1 MFKRDQG
8 HWHKVIEHR
17 TGLFALLATLA
28 VVVGGLVEIVPMYYV
43 DFEVPAE
50 TVQPYTPLELAGRD
64 IYVREGCYNCHSQ
77 MIRPTYSETLRYGE
91 WTRSYELM
99 YDRPFQLGSR
109 RIGPDLAREG
119 GLRSDSWH
127 YAHFEDPR
135 SMQIGSIMPSYSWL
149 LRWKLDVAD
158 VTASVVAMKRLGVPY
173 TDADVATVG
182 ASMQT
187 QGETI
192 AASIRAD
199 LDNVEVDWDHEVVA
213 LIAYMQQLGTNL
225 QLPAGTETASN

>member
-1 MFKRDQG
+1 
-8 HWHKVIEHR
+8 
-17 TGLFALLATLA
+17 
-28 VVVGGLVEIVPMYYV
+28 
-43 DFEVPAE
+43 
-50 TVQPYTPLELAGRD
+50 
-64 IYVREGCYNCHSQ
+64 
-77 MIRPTYSETLRYGE
+77 
-91 WTRSYELM
+91 
-99 YDRPFQLGSR
+99 
-109 RIGPDLAREG
+109 
-119 GLRSDSWH
+119 
-127 YAHFEDPR
+127 
-135 SMQIGSIMPSYSWL
+135 MQIGSIMPSYSWL

-199 LDNVEVDWDHEVVA
+199 LDNVEVEWDHEVVA